1 MLEKKV
7 EAFLQQKQFK
17 LQNKGILVGVSGGPD
32 SLALLHFLWS
42 QQENWK
48 IKVYC
53 AHLDHMFRGQESA
66 QEALFVKG
74 FCEERDIPIEVSQIN
89 IPQYI
94 EETGLSSQVA
104 ARKKRYDFFAK
115 VLKKY
120 QLPLLALAHHGDDQI
135 ETILMR
141 LTRGSTGKA
150 RAGIPFQRPFDEAN
164 LFRPFLCVNREEIE
178 DYCVRH
184 GLEPRRDPSNEKDI
198 YSRNRF
204 RKVVLPFL
212 RKENPKVHEHFQR
225 LSEDLESDEFFLQEL
240 TAKRI
245 KEAIKVKTDKQITID
260 MIAFQRMP
268 IPLQRR
274 GIQLILKY
282 LYRRVPASLS
292 AVHIDQIFSI
302 MKNPHPSG
310 ILDFP
315 GGLKIARSY
324 QEVLFQYRVPERQ
337 EDPFIFEMDEPG
349 EILLPNGDILRMK
362 FIKGDAHDSDRN
374 SFVFQIDKTRL
385 PLIIRTRRDGDRMS
399 IKGMEGTKKL
409 KDIFINE
416 KVPLFKRNNWPV
428 ITDKN
433 NEILWLPGLKK
444 GKLPLQNDTNG
455 KITILLTFQIQDI

>member
-1 MLEKKV
+1 MLENKV
-7 EAFLQQKQFK
+7 KAFLQQKQF
-17 LQNKGILVGVSGGPD
+17 LLRDKGILVGVSGGPD

-42 QQENWK
+42 HQEKWN

-53 AHLDHMFRGQESA
+53 AHLDHMFRGHESE
-66 QEALFVKG
+66 QEALFVKN
-74 FCEERDIPIEVSQIN
+74 FCEERAIPVEVRQIN
-89 IPQYI
+89 IPQYM
-94 EETGLSSQVA
+94 EETGFSSQVA
-104 ARKKRYDFFAK
+104 ARNRRYDFFGE
-115 VLKKY
+115 VLRKY

-150 RAGIPFQRPFDEAN
+150 RAGIPFQRPFEEAR

-178 DYCVRH
+178 EYCVRH

-225 LSEDLESDEFFLQEL
+225 LSEDLESDETFLQEL
-240 TAKRI
+240 TTQRI
-245 KEAIKVKTDKQITID
+245 KEAIKMRTEWQITID
-260 MIAFQRMP
+260 ITVFQRMP

-292 AVHIDQIFSI
+292 ALHIDQIFSI
-302 MKNPHPSG
+302 MINPHPSG
-310 ILDFP
+310 ALDFP
-315 GGLKIARSY
+315 GDLKIVRSY
-324 QEVLFQYRVPERQ
+324 QEVIFQYSVPKRQ
-337 EDPFIFEMDEPG
+337 DTFFFEMDEPG
-349 EILLPNGDILRMK
+349 EILLPNGDILSMK
-362 FIKGDAHDSDRN
+362 FINGDTLSTDRN

-385 PLIIRTRRDGDRMS
+385 PLIIRTRRNGDRMS

-416 KVPLFKRNNWPV
+416 KVPLFKRNSWPV

-444 GKLPLQNDTNG
+444 GKVPLENDSGG
-455 KITILLTFQIQDI
+455 KITILLTLKTQDF

>member
-7 EAFLQQKQFK
+7 EAYLQQKQFH

-42 QQENWK
+42 QQENWN
-48 IKVYC
+48 IKVYG

-66 QEALFVKG
+66 QEALFVKD
-74 FCEERDIPIEVSQIN
+74 FCEKRDIPIEVRQIN
-89 IPQYI
+89 IPKYM
-94 EETGLSSQVA
+94 EETGFSSQVA
-104 ARKKRYDFFAK
+104 ARKQRYNFFAE

-120 QLPLLALAHHGDDQI
+120 QLPLLTLAHHGDDQI

-150 RAGIPFQRPFDEAN
+150 RAGIPFQRPFEDAN

-178 DYCVRH
+178 EYCERH
-184 GLEPRRDPSNEKDI
+184 HLEPRRDPSNEKDI

-212 RKENPKVHEHFQR
+212 QKENPKVHEHFQR
-225 LSEDLESDEFFLQEL
+225 LSEDLESDEIFLQEL
-240 TAKRI
+240 TAQRI
-245 KEAIKVKTDKQITID
+245 EEAVIMRKDKQITLDI
-260 MIAFQRMP
+260 IAFQRMP

-282 LYRRVPASLS
+282 LYREVPASLS
-292 AVHIDQIFSI
+292 AIHIDQIFSI
-302 MKNPHPSG
+302 MINPHPSG
-310 ILDFP
+310 TLDFP
-315 GGLKIARSY
+315 GGLKIVRSY
-324 QEVLFQYRVPERQ
+324 QEVLFQYQVPERQ
-337 EDPFIFEMDEPG
+337 EAPFLFEMGEPG
-349 EILLPNGDILRMK
+349 EILLPNGDILRMN
-362 FIKGDAHDSDRN
+362 FIKGDTPATNRN

-385 PLIIRTRRDGDRMS
+385 PLIIRTRRNGDRMS
-399 IKGMEGTKKL
+399 VKGMEGTKKL
-409 KDIFINE
+409 KDIFIDE
-416 KVPLFKRNNWPV
+416 KIPLFKRHNWPV

-444 GKLPLQNDTNG
+444 GKIPLQNGKNG
-455 KITILLTFQIQDI
+455 KITILLTFYN